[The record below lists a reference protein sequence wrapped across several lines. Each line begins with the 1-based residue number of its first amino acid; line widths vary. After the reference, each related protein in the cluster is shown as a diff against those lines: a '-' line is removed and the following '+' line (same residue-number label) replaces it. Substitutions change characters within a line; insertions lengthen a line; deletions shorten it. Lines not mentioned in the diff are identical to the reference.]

1 MWHNMNLCCFFSHF
15 LYARFSR
22 AACWGEESIFLG
34 EIMDRP
40 CFENGEC
47 RESQN
52 GAAIN
57 EEKWA
62 RSGQD
67 FQDFPVWAMGSDIYS
82 KFQSMLRMTFI
93 GVSAGESHMFL
104 TFPAAFDPYQKQI
117 FPAQRSSKLCSKV
130 DTSYTKTFGEQKSA
144 RRTWTSS
151 LLNADWWFGI
161 ISNMSFV
168 PSATWILTINHWC
181 LTLRLLKWI
190 FSEKR
195 VFQPLK
201 QNHGTHW
208 FSEPRDG

>member
-82 KFQSMLRMTFI
+82 KFSEYAENDIHWSFSWRITHVFNVSCSLWSLPKANLSCAEEFEIVLQSWHQLYENVWRTKI
-93 GVSAGESHMFL
+93 SATDVNFESFECGLVVWNNFEHVVCSISNLDFNHQPL
-104 TFPAAFDPYQKQI
+104 VFDTAAFKVNI
-117 FPAQRSSKLCSKV
+117 FWKLG
-130 DTSYTKTFGEQKSA
+130 F
-144 RRTWTSS
+144 
-151 LLNADWWFGI
+151 
-161 ISNMSFV
+161 
-168 PSATWILTINHWC
+168 
-181 LTLRLLKWI
+181 
-190 FSEKR
+190 FS
-195 VFQPLK
+195 
-201 QNHGTHW
+201 H
-208 FSEPRDG
+208 